1 MGTET
6 GAGAEAQAALMAARD
21 ALQAVL
27 AGVGEYLATL
37 RPVLGREIRQ
47 IFDRELTAAEEA
59 VRALERALEALSG
72 KTGAGPEGR

>member
-1 MGTET
+1 MGSD
-6 GAGAEAQAALMAARD
+6 AGAEAQAALVAARD
-21 ALQAVL
+21 ALRAIL
-27 AGVGEYLATL
+27 AGVDEYLATL